1 MKVDKISILSGIFF
15 CFTFIPVVMVMTG
28 TALTILGIL

>member
-15 CFTFIPVVMVMTG
+15 CFTFIPVAMVMTG

>member
-15 CFTFIPVVMVMTG
+15 CFTFIPVTMVMTG

>member
-1 MKVDKISILSGIFF
+1 MKIDKLSIVSGIFF
-15 CFTFIPVVMVMTG
+15 CLTFMPVAMVMTG

>member
-1 MKVDKISILSGIFF
+1 MKVDKISIISGIFF
-15 CFTFIPVVMVMTG
+15 CFTFIPVAMVMTG